1 MIKRVYSQPT
11 SKLLVVRFGG
21 AILQASQDIPNQGG
35 SFGDSGADVDD
46 SHINDDDWGW

>member
-11 SKLLVVRFGG
+11 SKLLVVRFGS
-21 AILQASQDIPNQGG
+21 AILGSNPVNNQGG
-35 SFGDSGADVDD
+35 TFGDSGADVDD

>member
-21 AILQASQDIPNQGG
+21 AILQASKTGIQDSNAIHDNDW
-35 SFGDSGADVDD
+35 DSE
-46 SHINDDDWGW
+46 GWDELN

>member
-21 AILQASQDIPNQGG
+21 AILQGSKVIPDQGG
-35 SFGDSGADVDD
+35 SFGEDNAIIDDQSG
-46 SHINDDDWGW
+46 SDDWGW

>member
-21 AILQASQDIPNQGG
+21 AILNG
-35 SFGDSGADVDD
+35 SLIYGNNGQNVDY
-46 SHINDDDWGW
+46 HDDDNIDDLGEF